1 MADPDPLHAV
11 HRSRRLAIA
20 VWGVALLPAAGT
32 VLAAGLGGFALGSFL
47 SSGDSGEMG
56 GVIQGF
62 AIWLG
67 AVAAATGLGA
77 LLVAAFLWGAAVS
90 ILRYAAAK
98 QHPDFATNDAWDAR
112 IYGSAPAA
120 LALSVGLAVI
130 GFLLGLVTL

>member
-1 MADPDPLHAV
+1 MTDSDDLAAV

-32 VLAAGLGGFALGSFL
+32 GLAAGLGGFALGSFS
-47 SSGDSGEMG
+47 SSGDAGEMG
-56 GVIQGF
+56 GWIQMF

-67 AVAAATGLGA
+67 AVAAASGLGA

-98 QHPDFATNDAWDAR
+98 QHPDFTTNDGWDAR
-112 IYGSAPAA
+112 IYGSGPAA
-120 LALSVGLAVI
+120 LALSAGLAVV